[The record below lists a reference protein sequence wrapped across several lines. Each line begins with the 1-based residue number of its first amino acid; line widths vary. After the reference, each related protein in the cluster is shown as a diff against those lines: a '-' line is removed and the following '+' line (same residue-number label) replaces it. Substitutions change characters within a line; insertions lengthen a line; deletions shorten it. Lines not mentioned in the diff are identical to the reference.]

1 MAWRQLMARWNQWC
15 IAPEFRIEP
24 DGNALLAA
32 LAASHGHARSNSSD
46 AEARAPGS
54 LNSPTVMQA
63 PASSEDPLGQ
73 GPPEVA
79 TNGHAGLSV
88 PAQVGHMIDE
98 TFVINLCNGY
108 FRLVTN
114 VGQLDESDSRQLRNI
129 RRAIAKMS
137 ELFEEH
143 QIECADF
150 AGQTFDPGRNDVEVI
165 GEAEERPGVSHMQIE
180 RCDRP
185 AVFWKGKLI
194 QRARAIV
201 IKPLSEVQNNQE

>member
-1 MAWRQLMARWNQWC
+1 MALRQLLFRWNQWC
-15 IAPEFRIEP
+15 ITPEFRIEP

-32 LAASHGHARSNSSD
+32 LAASNGHAKSNSSD
-46 AEARAPGS
+46 SETPAPGS
-54 LNSPTVMQA
+54 LNVPTVLQA
-63 PASSEDPLGQ
+63 PASSDDSLGQ

-79 TNGHAGLSV
+79 TNGRS
-88 PAQVGHMIDE
+88 GHMIDE
-98 TFVINLCNGY
+98 TFVTNLCNGY
-108 FRLVTN
+108 FRLVAN
-114 VGQLDESDSRQLRNI
+114 VGQLDQSDSRQLRNI

-143 QIECADF
+143 QIECTDF
-150 AGQTFDPGRNDVEVI
+150 AGQAFDPGRNDVEVI

-201 IKPLSEVQNNQE
+201 VKPLSEVQNNQE